1 MSKDSINTSAEVPV
15 GRGAE
20 TSIGANAT
28 EPVLQTLFLSVIL
41 LALVSLIKYH
51 SDRENYKKDY
61 WQFFY
66 EFPLDLGLV
75 FISLFV
81 SYYYLV
87 SNINW
92 LLIIVFAELLAILIG
107 AIIRNV
113 TQKKF
118 LTFDKTI
125 NFGWLLF
132 GLTGETVIVLAPAI
146 LCLTIFLL

>member
-41 LALVSLIKYH
+41 LVLVSLIKYH
-51 SDRENYKKDY
+51 SDRENDKKDY

-92 LLIIVFAELLAILIG
+92 LLIIAFAELLAILVG

-118 LTFDKTI
+118 LTFDKALQP
-125 NFGWLLF
+125 GWLL
-132 GLTGETVIVLAPAI
+132 LSLSGEVIIVLAPAI
-146 LCLTIFLL
+146 FSLSKFLL

>member
-1 MSKDSINTSAEVPV
+1 MSKDSNNASAEVPV
-15 GRGAE
+15 SRGAE
-20 TSIGANAT
+20 TSVGSNAVD
-28 EPVLQTLFLSVIL
+28 PVLQTLFLSVIL
-41 LALVSLIKYH
+41 LAVVSLIKYH
-51 SDRENYKKDY
+51 SDRENDKKDY
-61 WQFFY
+61 WKFFY

-87 SNINW
+87 SNINC
-92 LLIIVFAELLAILIG
+92 LLIIAFAELLAILIG

-125 NFGWLLF
+125 HFGWLLL
-132 GLTGETVIVLAPAI
+132 GLTGEIVIVLTPAI
-146 LCLTIFLL
+146 LCLIIFLL